1 MSAATR
7 RGIRCEGLLAKQEH
21 NGSSVRLLTRC
32 GQPPSSGHAGAAII
46 AGVTE
51 TRLSLDTSPD
61 IERRQVDAWRQ
72 MSAAEK
78 AATVTG
84 LTRAAYAMT
93 AAGVRQRYP
102 DASPREHFLRVAVI
116 VLGPELARLAYPDAA
131 AGDLPVTE
139 PIDPIATALLV
150 TRHLDAMQIPHTIG
164 GSIASSFAGEPRSTV
179 DIDIVVALEERHVE
193 ALVAALSAEFY
204 VDADALRRAIRTRSS
219 TNLIHQATQLK
230 VDLFVAG
237 GTPLD
242 ARQIAR
248 RQAVD
253 LGDGRRL
260 HVHPPEDILLQ
271 KLRWYRRG
279 GEVSDRQWRDIASD
293 RPRPGRQAR
302 PRLPPRGCRDSRRDG
317 SAGPGAGGIAV
328 RRTTPPT
335 P

>member
-1 MSAATR
+1 MSA
-7 RGIRCEGLLAKQEH
+7 
-21 NGSSVRLLTRC
+21 
-32 GQPPSSGHAGAAII
+32 
-46 AGVTE
+46 
-51 TRLSLDTSPD
+51 
-61 IERRQVDAWRQ
+61 
-72 MSAAEK
+72 
-78 AATVTG
+78 
-84 LTRAAYAMT
+84 
-93 AAGVRQRYP
+93 
-102 DASPREHFLRVAVI
+102 
-116 VLGPELARLAYPDAA
+116 
-131 AGDLPVTE
+131 

-150 TRHLDAMQIPHTIG
+150 VRHLDAMQIPHTIG

-219 TNLIHQATQLK
+219 ANLIHQATQLK

-248 RQAVD
+248 RLAVD

-279 GEVSDRQWRDIASD
+279 GEVSDRQWRDISAIVRVQGGRLD
-293 RPRPGRQAR
+293 RDYLRE
-302 PRLPPRGCRDSRRDG
+302 
-317 SAGPGAGGIAV
+317 GAGILGVTDLLDLALAEM
-328 RRTTPPT
+328 PPGN
-335 P
+335 